1 MDLGK
6 YSFLIQHRPDESQV
20 AIDQIAQRDYAS
32 FDLVRKGLQEL
43 RDVPETL
50 HKIRLIHRKWEA
62 IPFVRRNAAIQKFI
76 ETYLSGT
83 TTSTDLQLSRK
94 HMQP

>member
-50 HKIRLIHRKWEA
+50 HKIRFTGSGRQFL
-62 IPFVRRNAAIQKFI
+62 
-76 ETYLSGT
+76 LSVGMQQFRSSLRHTSLVT